1 VESKS
6 EGRPL
11 GLLSEPSVQTGLLGH
26 AADAAPAALFV
37 VHESGRLVG
46 ANRYA
51 CAMLGYDREELL
63 DRTVDDLVAW
73 SDLASVLDDGEA
85 GVASLRR
92 RDGTTVTVRCR
103 ARLARTD
110 GLSVLAWVA
119 QPLRVL
125 PADAESPGAARR
137 GRRVRGSDELTAR
150 ETEILQLMAHG
161 FENAEISRRLFIS
174 RETVKTH
181 VRRVL
186 HKLHARSRT
195 HAVALAIRHGL
206 ID

>member
-1 VESKS
+1 
-6 EGRPL
+6 L

-26 AADAAPAALFV
+26 AVDAAPAALFV
-37 VHESGRLVG
+37 VHEGGRVVG

-51 CAMLGYDREELL
+51 CAMLGYEREELL
-63 DRTVDDLVAW
+63 DRTADDLVAW
-73 SDLASVLDDGEA
+73 PDPASVLNRGEA

-92 RDGTTVTVRCR
+92 RDGTTVAVRCQ
-103 ARLARTD
+103 ARLAKSD
-110 GLSVLAWVA
+110 GLTLHAWVA

-125 PADAESPGAARR
+125 SADAHSAGAARR
-137 GRRVRGSDELTAR
+137 RRRVRGSDELTAR
-150 ETEILQLMAHG
+150 EAEILQLMANG
-161 FENAEISRRLFIS
+161 LANAEISRQLFIS

-181 VRRVL
+181 VRRLL

-195 HAVALAIRHGL
+195 HAVALALRHGL